1 MDATPGI
8 TGAGDFAVNQSTMEK
23 FSSFLDGEVPEAEL
37 EACIDRLLMDA
48 EWQRRWDQAHK
59 TRSLLAGH
67 GTMQAGSHFSERVA
81 AHLDPDPHE

>member
-1 MDATPGI
+1 MVATPDI
-8 TGAGDFAVNQSTMEK
+8 AGAGDVAVNQSTMEK

-48 EWQRRWDQAHK
+48 EWQRRWDQVHR

-67 GTMQAGSHFSERVA
+67 GTTQPGSHFSEGVA
-81 AHLDPDPHE
+81 ARLEPGSHE